1 MVHKNDYFY
10 NNKDLY
16 SQQRKINTIYL
27 NQPIRLH
34 CKLCKTLLSDKVD
47 FYSHSVG
54 YKFCIHC
61 GHLNGEKDDTENFTN
76 DVYKDNVKIS
86 YSSNYVDDD
95 YLTRVQDIYTP
106 KIDFMIDS
114 IGHSDFSVL
123 DVGCGGGHL
132 VLALL
137 NKGIDARGLDISKDM
152 IEYGNKQ
159 IDLLNNIEPL
169 QSVESEEDL
178 IRAIEMTD
186 HNVIS
191 AIGVIEHLRDPG
203 RFFAAF
209 KNSKADYL
217 FACVPMFS
225 LSVYIEN
232 VFKSIYPRN
241 LSGGHTHIF
250 TNDSLQWMYDH
261 FELDPISEWRFGSDI
276 MDLFRSMLVSIQ
288 ENNASDVFIDKL
300 NYNLGNN
307 IDALQS
313 IIDQSNFSS
322 EVHFLV
328 RTS

>member
-1 MVHKNDYFY
+1 MKN
-10 NNKDLY
+10 
-16 SQQRKINTIYL
+16 I
-27 NQPIRLH
+27 
-34 CKLCKTLLSDKVD
+34 
-47 FYSHSVG
+47 
-54 YKFCIHC
+54 
-61 GHLNGEKDDTENFTN
+61 
-76 DVYKDNVKIS
+76 
-86 YSSNYVDDD
+86 DD
-95 YLTRVQDIYTP
+95 Y
-106 KIDFMIDS
+106 DFGKVAVLLGGRSAEREVSLNSGKS
-114 IGHSDFSVL
+114 IL
-123 DVGCGGGHL
+123 Q
-132 VLALL
+132 ALL

-152 IEYGNKQ
+152 IAYGNKQ

-191 AIGVIEHLRDPG
+191 AIGVIEHLRDPE
-203 RFFAAF
+203 RFLAAF

-276 MDLFRSMLVSIQ
+276 MDLFRSMLVSIK
-288 ENNASDVFIDKL
+288 EKNASDVFIDKL
-300 NYNLGNN
+300 SYNLGNN
-307 IDALQS
+307 IDALQN

-322 EVHFLV
+322 EVHFLLQASSKI
-328 RTS
+328 TSNP